1 MSSELLAGCTHLHQ
15 DRASPVVAPS
25 VNNGIIRIP
34 VWISF
39 VMFRRAGSVLVKLL
53 VGIYWITL
61 FSHFCFRMQTFKE
74 QQFDQSILVGIDIR

>member
-1 MSSELLAGCTHLHQ
+1 MRLWLLHQ
-15 DRASPVVAPS
+15 NRVSPVVTPS
-25 VNNGIIRIP
+25 VNKSIIRIP

-61 FSHFCFRMQTFKE
+61 FIHFCFRMQRFKE
-74 QQFDQSILVGIDIR
+74 QQFDQRILVGFDIM